1 MQESQL
7 ESLVALEP
15 GHLHVLGSHVGVF
28 GSGHGLKEPE
38 KNYDA
43 SEPLDWR
50 LGIQSLI
57 LGLKMVRLLW
67 YLNFQNSLCHC
78 WVLSFH
84 CSCC

>member
-1 MQESQL
+1 M
-7 ESLVALEP
+7 
-15 GHLHVLGSHVGVF
+15 GVF

-67 YLNFQNSLCHC
+67 YLNFQNSEERIKTYILLISKEN
-78 WVLSFH
+78 VKRNYYF
-84 CSCC
+84 